1 MQCIQCLR
9 SKDQIW
15 RAHNTLQPTMWHCD
29 IIESKSINTT
39 KQETR
44 PVSVSRHQTV
54 AENCWNIAIACLCCS
69 CSSMLPTAC
78 PIDTEYSWWFPI
90 NFLMEVSATQFWT
103 KRTINDQILT
113 LYTHICKEEMKWW
126 MAIFLI
132 TFCTLQTFARHSSY
146 QIQELLRIKTWTLTR
161 NYNAQS

>member
-1 MQCIQCLR
+1 MIMYVWRILLQNCIRCIMTQLFVIFAYTLSITKILFCTLYFDFTYSLIYKLIVSLKLNECRQCIQCLR

-15 RAHNTLQPTMWHCD
+15 RAHNTLQPTMWQCD

-39 KQETR
+39 KQGTR

-78 PIDTEYSWWFPI
+78 PIGTEYSWWFPI
-90 NFLMEVSATQFWT
+90 NFLMEVSATQF
-103 KRTINDQILT
+103 R
-113 LYTHICKEEMKWW
+113 
-126 MAIFLI
+126 
-132 TFCTLQTFARHSSY
+132 
-146 QIQELLRIKTWTLTR
+146 
-161 NYNAQS
+161 